1 MAKETGAGISRET
14 AMRLQQLGV
23 RALDV
28 GGVGGTSF
36 AAVEG
41 LRAEAQGL
49 AGSHRLGE
57 VLRDWG
63 IPIRL
68 ASANG

>member
-1 MAKETGAGISRET
+1 
-14 AMRLQQLGV
+14 MRLKDLGV
-23 RALDV
+23 AGLDV

-41 LRAEAQGL
+41 LRAEAQG
-49 AGSHRLGE
+49 ATGSQRLGE

-63 IPIRL
+63 IPTPVSVVGVQQPDYR
-68 ASANG
+68 